1 MLGPSMGSSV
11 LLQAMV
17 NKGKMELQLEV
28 HLPHLAPFYILKHD
42 CHDSSYDA
50 IVKGTKLSYVG

>member
-1 MLGPSMGSSV
+1 MLGPFVGSHV

-17 NKGKMELQLEV
+17 NKGKMELQLET
-28 HLPHLAPFYILKHD
+28 HLLHLAPFYIPKHD
-42 CHDSSYDA
+42 YHDSSYGI